1 MTHLCRESAT
11 DHDALRGPLVV
22 VLVVALAP
30 HLLLL
35 QLLLLL
41 AGDPQPQRAGDGA
54 GQSIHFHTSGWTR
67 GFVSKFCFPCIW
79 TEPGYE
85 IAQGYVS

>member
-1 MTHLCRESAT
+1 MTHLFRESAT

-54 GQSIHFHTSGWTR
+54 GKSNTLTHLAGLE
-67 GFVSKFCFPCIW
+67 VL
-79 TEPGYE
+79 
-85 IAQGYVS
+85 